1 MGSDVEPNTLNDGL
15 PYGAAEDDEAGTASQ
30 GALLPLTDNA
40 WIEPG
45 L

>member
-15 PYGAAEDDEAGTASQ
+15 PNGAAEDEAGTASQ